1 MESSEARTEQDAR
14 DEEHPPP
21 RVLLVPDRLL
31 LFGIVAQEHLRP
43 DPHRHREEPH
53 AEDEIHLAEYPVQRD
68 GRELLGFTAAP
79 SVVLVVGDVRVVV
92 AVVVVRAGLMMMRAA
107 GLPLALYRSCAL
119 PRLGVVVFVNAREYE
134 QVLSSSSSSSVLHFR
149 EEIKR
154 QQL

>member
-107 GLPLALYRSCAL
+107 GLPLALQGSTPMCGLSR
-119 PRLGVVVFVNAREYE
+119 RLGGDVVVGAVERD
-134 QVLSSSSSSSVLHFR
+134 
-149 EEIKR
+149 
-154 QQL
+154 